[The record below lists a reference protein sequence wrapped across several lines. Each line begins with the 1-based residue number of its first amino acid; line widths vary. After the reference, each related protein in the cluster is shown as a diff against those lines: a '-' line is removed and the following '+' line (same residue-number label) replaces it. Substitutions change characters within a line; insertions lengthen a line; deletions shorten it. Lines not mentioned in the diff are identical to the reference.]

1 MPQAETTRQRLA
13 RAAFALFEEHGY
25 DATSVDDI
33 AARAKVG
40 RTTLFRHFGSKE
52 AIVFP
57 DHDSLLQSAH
67 GHLAGSDPETM
78 PSAVIDVARS
88 VFDSYLT
95 EGELA
100 QARYRL
106 TRTVPALRDYEV
118 ATVSKYVRL
127 FNRHLQPTTNDSTAQ
142 LRHEIFAHA
151 VVAAHNHVLRRWLRG
166 DITDAHQEFTDA
178 MTTARTVL
186 QISANDSTTSAV
198 VILSTNQPLDSI
210 LPRIQDAI
218 GDLGSSR

>member
-1 MPQAETTRQRLA
+1 MPAAESTRQRLA

-67 GHLAGSDPETM
+67 SHLAGTDPETM

-178 MTTARTVL
+178 RATARTVL
-186 QISANDSTTSAV
+186 QNATDTTTSAV

-210 LPRIQDAI
+210 VPRLRNAI
-218 GDLGSSR
+218 GDLGSPL

>member
-1 MPQAETTRQRLA
+1 MPAAVSTRQRLA

-67 GHLAGSDPETM
+67 SHLAGTDPEMM

-166 DITDAHQEFTDA
+166 DITDAHQEFSDA
-178 MTTARTVL
+178 MATARTVL
-186 QISANDSTTSAV
+186 QNATDTTTSAV

-210 LPRIQDAI
+210 VPRLRDAI
-218 GDLGSSR
+218 GDLGSAL

>member
-1 MPQAETTRQRLA
+1 MPAAVSTRQRLA

-33 AARAKVG
+33 AARARVG

-57 DHDSLLQSAH
+57 DHDSLLRSADS
-67 GHLAGSDPETM
+67 HLAAARSEMM

-127 FNRHLQPTTNDSTAQ
+127 FNRHLRPTTTDSTAQ

-178 MTTARTVL
+178 MATARSVL
-186 QISANDSTTSAV
+186 QNATDTTTSAV

-210 LPRIQDAI
+210 VPRLRDAI
-218 GDLGSSR
+218 GDVGSPL